1 MKTGIIINGFEP
13 EEVRK
18 NAAHIASLGYDTVD
32 MQAFI
37 DTETGL
43 FSCSDGEYERLLR
56 EDARAIRESGLEIS
70 QVHGPWRYPPRDASP
85 EDRTERF
92 GKMSRAIVGTSILGC
107 RYMVVHPLMPFGRE
121 DNDEKTVWEV
131 NIAFFRE
138 LAKVAVKHGVVVCL
152 ENMPFPG
159 QSQASA
165 PNTLRLIHDI
175 GADGIGFCLD
185 TGHCLRTGDEPSEA
199 LRLAIKEK
207 HLVLHVHD
215 NDGTK
220 DQHLIP
226 GRGIADWKTFA
237 RTLREVGFSGSV
249 SIETHLR
256 LDGMSPEEA
265 LAEERELYRAA
276 RGIAEN
282 EI

>member
-32 MQAFI
+32 IQAFI
-37 DTETGL
+37 DTETEL
-43 FSCSDGEYERLLR
+43 FSCSDGEFERILR
-56 EDARAIRESGLEIS
+56 EDARAIRGAGLEIS
-70 QVHGPWRYPPRDASP
+70 QTHGPWRYPPRDADP
-85 EDRTERF
+85 CDRAERF
-92 GKMSRAIVGTSILGC
+92 EKMSRAIEGTSILGC

-121 DNDEKTVWEV
+121 DSDEKTVWEV
-131 NIAFFRE
+131 NVAFFRE
-138 LAKVAVKHGVVVCL
+138 LAAVARERGVAVCL

-159 QSQASA
+159 QSQASVM
-165 PNTLRLIHDI
+165 NTLRLIHDI
-175 GADGIGFCLD
+175 GAEGIGFCLD

-199 LRLAIKEK
+199 LRLAMKEK

-220 DQHLIP
+220 DQHLTP

-237 RTLREVGFSGSV
+237 RTLREVGFAGSV
-249 SIETHLR
+249 SIETHLH
-256 LDGMSPEEA
+256 LDGMTPEEA

-276 RGIAEN
+276 KRIAEDRF
-282 EI
+282 